1 MQILVFIKLSKNIA
15 KKYIKTIFLISMA
28 YFYCCAT
35 IKISPSPDYETNF
48 KVLESPFKYID
59 IEAIKATNEYIYI
72 QITNN
77 SLDVVKINWQNT
89 SINNNKIVLKKED
102 LTIDNET
109 MYKNKYRELFIGP
122 KTSFKFKAYPLKI
135 SSKNKNSDVLSSA
148 IEYPS
153 IFKLNITKIGI
164 ETKKTINI
172 LITRAIKINA
182 NNNT

>member
-1 MQILVFIKLSKNIA
+1 MVFTKLSKNIA

-28 YFYCCAT
+28 YFYCCKT
-35 IKISPSPDYETNF
+35 IKISPSLDYETNF
-48 KVLESPFKYID
+48 KALESPFKYID
-59 IEAIKATNEYIYI
+59 IGAIKATNEYIYI

-109 MYKNKYRELFIGP
+109 MYKNKYREFFIGP

-135 SSKNKNSDVLSSA
+135 SSKNKNSHVLSSA

-172 LITRAIKINA
+172 LITRTIKINA
-182 NNNT
+182 NNNK